1 MKTPK
6 DIGASVRARLLR
18 LARERGEDFQ
28 LVLTRYTNERL
39 LYRLAT
45 SDHASKFVLK
55 GAALFTLWTGEP
67 HRATRDIDFLGFG
80 DPSVEQIRSVFSEV
94 MTAEVVDDGVRFDVA
109 KLNVGPIREEQ
120 QYGGVRV
127 AAVAHIS
134 SAVIRLQI
142 DVGFGDAI
150 TPEAEVAAFP
160 ALLDFPAPTL
170 RCYPRETV
178 VAEKLEAMIVLGQA
192 NSRMKDF
199 YDLAILSQTFAFEGD
214 VLVRAIAA
222 TFARRKTPM
231 RPGLPIALTSQFTDD
246 QIKRTQWAAFLRK
259 SAAPN
264 KTSLRDA
271 AATITRFVEPP
282 IAAATSGT
290 AFKMSWKPGGPWT

>member
-28 LVLTRYTNERL
+28 LVLTRYANERF

-67 HRATRDIDFLGFG
+67 HRATRDVDFLGFG
-80 DPSVEQIRSVFSEV
+80 DPSVEQIRSIFSEV
-94 MTAEVVDDGVRFDVA
+94 MTAEVVNDGVSFDFA
-109 KLNVGPIREEQ
+109 KTSVSPIREEQ
-120 QYGGVRV
+120 AYGGVRV

-142 DVGFGDAI
+142 DIGFGDAI
-150 TPEAEVAAFP
+150 TPEVEVAAFP

-178 VAEKLEAMIVLGQA
+178 VAEKLEAMVVLGQA

-199 YDLAILSQTFAFEGD
+199 YDLAILSQIFTFEGD

-222 TFARRKTPM
+222 TFARRQTPM

-246 QIKRTQWAAFLRK
+246 QTKRTQWAAFLRK

-271 AATITRFVEPP
+271 AATITRFVEQP
-282 IAAATSGT
+282 IAAATSGA
-290 AFKMSWKPGGPWT
+290 AFRMSWKPGGPWT